1 MDEATRQEV
10 QSQPRPAV
18 GDKRKNLLK
27 AIDLENHPSRHKEKR
42 AKHRSFKP
50 GLSTFPTSKQPSI
63 KIQDI
68 DSSEPARVP
77 LSKIVM
83 PASSQPS
90 QRVPM
95 NLLENED
102 LAWERF
108 EKDVIGEDVVACY
121 NMSLREFEH
130 STVHDLFKVCNY
142 FYLIL
147 SW

>member
-68 DSSEPARVP
+68 DSSEPARVS

-95 NLLENED
+95 NLLENKD

-121 NMSLREFEH
+121 DMSLREFEH

-142 FYLIL
+142 IYLIL